1 MDVVSE
7 VASAKQDGKVHLAQ
21 IGKKRSSL
29 RVSNSLL
36 LYKMTS
42 RSTQCH
48 SCEEE
53 KVKNDGNPLYWESC
67 RLQVVGWYLLDPS
80 SISYNRFPRIEDINP
95 MPILMQV
102 VFPIPSYIQ
111 VFFRLHICT
120 PNAAYTE
127 NIVRIYITCQ
137 LTSRCFLMS
146 ATPTLYS

>member
-1 MDVVSE
+1 VHGHVTVASAPSSLVNSVKFKKSNPKTLGIKVGLSVMDVVSE

-53 KVKNDGNPLYWESC
+53 KVKNDGNPLY
-67 RLQVVGWYLLDPS
+67 
-80 SISYNRFPRIEDINP
+80 
-95 MPILMQV
+95 
-102 VFPIPSYIQ
+102 
-111 VFFRLHICT
+111 
-120 PNAAYTE
+120 
-127 NIVRIYITCQ
+127 
-137 LTSRCFLMS
+137 
-146 ATPTLYS
+146 